1 MRVAVVFYGAGRS
14 DQLKDLARAL
24 ARGIER
30 QGVQVQV
37 DLLDVAVD
45 REKKLTLYDYLV
57 VGMVSETLFRPK
69 VPGALKEFLARAGQ
83 IAGKR
88 AFAFVPKRMFA
99 AKALLKL
106 MAAMEHEGLYLKNS
120 AVISSP
126 AEAEYLGEHLHL
138 STRPREE

>member
-1 MRVAVVFYGAGRS
+1 MRVAVVFYGSGRS

-57 VGMVSETLFRPK
+57 VGMVSVTLFRLK
-69 VPGALKEFLARAGQ
+69 V
-83 IAGKR
+83 KR
-88 AFAFVPKRMFA
+88 V
-99 AKALLKL
+99 
-106 MAAMEHEGLYLKNS
+106 
-120 AVISSP
+120 V
-126 AEAEYLGEHLHL
+126 
-138 STRPREE
+138 